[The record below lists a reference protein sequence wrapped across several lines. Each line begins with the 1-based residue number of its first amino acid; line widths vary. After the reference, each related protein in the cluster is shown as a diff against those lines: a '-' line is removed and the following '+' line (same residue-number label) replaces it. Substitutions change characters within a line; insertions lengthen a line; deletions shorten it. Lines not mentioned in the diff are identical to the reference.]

1 MGIPQP
7 TLEFRPTVPDLL
19 RWAVDRFDE
28 HELVVTE
35 HQRLT
40 YREAEMASR
49 GLAKR
54 LLAWGAG
61 KGTRIATMFPY
72 GTEWIVSWLAIERI
86 GALHVPLSTAFKPAE
101 LRKALRHGDIAL
113 LIAPPTLFGQD
124 HRVFVADALPA
135 IDEAAAGSMRH
146 PDLPYLRAVWFERGT
161 DHDEAS
167 GYTLLGDEED
177 QPGISDDLVRA
188 IEQHVV
194 PADQAVIIYTSGTTS
209 DPKGVCHTH
218 GGLVRKGAHLAAL
231 QEWRP
236 TDRIFCGMP
245 FFWVGGIA
253 MTVVPAMLSGATLLC
268 VDKTDPL
275 RSLDLMEREVATLM
289 TGWPGVRGPIE
300 AHPTAASRRIP
311 ALGVPSTGF
320 GRRHSS
326 LGMTETLASYTYA
339 MGGDENIPIPE
350 GRSGSMGP
358 AIAGA
363 EIRIADPVTLRA
375 LPDGEEGAILVRG
388 YFLTTGLYKREREEV
403 FTPDGFYNTGD
414 KGYLQG
420 GLLFLTG
427 RLSEL
432 IKTSGNNVAPPEV
445 EAVLNA
451 LPEVRVAHVL
461 GVPDRERGEI
471 VAALV
476 VPEDGITVDPDEL
489 REKARAELSNFKV
502 PRKVVLVRYEDLP
515 WLATG
520 KPDRLAIRRLLEG
533 AR

>member
-1 MGIPQP
+1 
-7 TLEFRPTVPDLL
+7 
-19 RWAVDRFDE
+19 
-28 HELVVTE
+28 
-35 HQRLT
+35 
-40 YREAEMASR
+40 
-49 GLAKR
+49 
-54 LLAWGAG
+54 
-61 KGTRIATMFPY
+61 
-72 GTEWIVSWLAIERI
+72 
-86 GALHVPLSTAFKPAE
+86 
-101 LRKALRHGDIAL
+101 
-113 LIAPPTLFGQD
+113 
-124 HRVFVADALPA
+124 
-135 IDEAAAGSMRH
+135 
-146 PDLPYLRAVWFERGT
+146 
-161 DHDEAS
+161 
-167 GYTLLGDEED
+167 
-177 QPGISDDLVRA
+177 
-188 IEQHVV
+188 
-194 PADQAVIIYTSGTTS
+194 
-209 DPKGVCHTH
+209 
-218 GGLVRKGAHLAAL
+218 
-231 QEWRP
+231 
-236 TDRIFCGMP
+236 
-245 FFWVGGIA
+245 
-253 MTVVPAMLSGATLLC
+253 
-268 VDKTDPL
+268 
-275 RSLDLMEREVATLM
+275 
-289 TGWPGVRGPIE
+289 
-300 AHPTAASRRIP
+300 
-311 ALGVPSTGF
+311 
-320 GRRHSS
+320 
-326 LGMTETLASYTYA
+326 MTETLASYTYT

-476 VPEDGITVDPDEL
+476 VPEDGVTVDPDDL
-489 REKARAELSNFKV
+489 REKARVELSNFKV
-502 PRKVVLVRYEDLP
+502 PRKVVLARYEDLP